1 METKKI
7 KRPIAP
13 AIFLSLSILLAIV
26 LLLFNA
32 LKSGISIIGF
42 VILLINSLLELPGNI
57 RNTDVFN
64 NLIYI
69 AQYGSHLIFNLPG
82 IVLRIFPLILC
93 IILFLKKRN
102 KLLVAAT
109 GAYILMPVGLLI
121 SYVLQWATDIIINV
135 IRNIGYKIYGA
146 VIIYS
151 YHYYFSIFF
160 AIVTSLLLYIL
171 FISAAVMMFIVSLSV
186 LENPN
191 KPSKI
196 IKFLKFLFWLPALLY
211 FFNFIFQEATT
222 VTSLINSIISWTTEI
237 IARLQHGDE
246 IFNTLFR
253 MLVAIIPFL
262 ITHPLSLIG
271 SLCTLLFFLT
281 YGLWLFNPYKKEK
294 KFSKS
299 IKKETV
305 EENNLKEP
313 QNINK

>member
-13 AIFLSLSILLAIV
+13 AIFLLLSV
-26 LLLFNA
+26 LTA
-32 LKSGISIIGF
+32 
-42 VILLINSLLELPGNI
+42 VILLFVNGLNLGINTSSYISQLNTLFELPEDIREPHVFYVLLNI
-57 RNTDVFN
+57 ASTAV
-64 NLIYI
+64 
-69 AQYGSHLIFNLPG
+69 IFISYLAKVILN
-82 IVLRIFPLILC
+82 IFPLVLC
-93 IILFLKKRN
+93 IILFQKKRN
-102 KLLVAAT
+102 KLLVTAT
-109 GAYILMPVGLLI
+109 GAYILMPVGFLI
-121 SYVLQWATDIIINV
+121 SYVLQWAVEIIIRI
-135 IRNIGYKIYGA
+135 IRSSLNYGI
-146 VIIYS
+146 VVYNDN
-151 YHYYFSIFF
+151 YFG
-160 AIVTSLLLYIL
+160 IVTSLLSYIL

-222 VTSLINSIISWTTEI
+222 VSSWINTIIVLSKHGEKI
-237 IARLQHGDE
+237 FDILLQ
-246 IFNTLFR
+246 ILRSNF
-253 MLVAIIPFL
+253 
-262 ITHPLSLIG
+262 ITYPLSLIG

>member
-1 METKKI
+1 MKTKEI

-13 AIFLSLSILLAIV
+13 AIFLSLSILLAII

-32 LKSGISIIGF
+32 LQSGIKIIGF

-57 RNTDVFN
+57 RNTEVFN

-69 AQYGSHLIFNLPG
+69 AQYVFPLIFNLSG

-93 IILFLKKRN
+93 VILFLKKRN

-109 GAYILMPVGLLI
+109 GAYILMPIGLLI

-135 IRNIGYKIYGA
+135 IRKIGYKIYGS

-151 YHYYFSIFF
+151 HHYYFSIFF
-160 AIVTSLLLYIL
+160 AIVTSLLIYIL

-211 FFNFIFQEATT
+211 FFHFIFQEATT
-222 VTSLINSIISWTTEI
+222 VTSLINSIISWTTQI
-237 IARLQHGDE
+237 IACLKYSNE
-246 IFNTLFR
+246 IFNILFR
-253 MLVAIIPFL
+253 MLATIIPFL

-294 KFSKS
+294 KISKS